1 MRYLIILLVLASCRA
16 PETIRDNARAQKYVE
31 RIKALDPS
39 ALTVTVDTIYS
50 EYIFTDTVY
59 LRSILRDTLFQYLP
73 GDTVYIHSQ
82 GTTARV
88 IFLPGNQANLSLKRP
103 KTAVVFN
110 DTLVLPTAINQT
122 IEVQERPFWTWLNA
136 TWNKVGFATLILFLL
151 FIVLFIAR
159 FLPKL

>member
-1 MRYLIILLVLASCRA
+1 MRYLIILLFLASCRA

-31 RIKALDPS
+31 KIKELDPS
-39 ALTVTVDTIYS
+39 VLTTTVDTVYS

-73 GDTVYIHSQ
+73 GDTVFIQSE

-88 IFLPGNQANLSLKRP
+88 IFLPGNQASLSLTRP
-103 KTAVVFN
+103 KTPVVFN

-122 IEVQERPFWTWLNA
+122 IQVQERPFWTWLNQ
-136 TWNKVGFATLILFLL
+136 TWNKLGFATLILFLL
-151 FIVLFIAR
+151 FIVLFVAR

>member
-88 IFLPGNQANLSLKRP
+88 IFLPDNQANLSLARP